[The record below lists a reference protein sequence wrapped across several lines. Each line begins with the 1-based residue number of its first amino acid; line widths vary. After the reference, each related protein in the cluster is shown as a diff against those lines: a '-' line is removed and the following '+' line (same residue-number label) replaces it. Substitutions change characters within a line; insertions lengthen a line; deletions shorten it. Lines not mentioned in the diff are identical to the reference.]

1 MSQAMSKTVSFE
13 LTDEEYEE
21 WVETKEAYNETVAPY
36 VSWKVVCSEGI
47 DSIADQVSEEQ
58 S

>member
-13 LTDEEYEE
+13 LTDKEYEE
-21 WVETKEAYNETVAPY
+21 WVETKEAFNETVAPY

-47 DSIADQVSEEQ
+47 EAIEEQLSEEQ
-58 S
+58 Q